1 MKVFI
6 ANFGRENY
14 EWPECKLRSSV
25 ATMNEVDAQEYWE
38 AGDREGYISSRIANS
53 RTAAGLVPTKPVA
66 SRWFNLMTIV
76 SETVGDLWIH
86 RAGERLWWTIST
98 DQPPKYIRKTEPTA
112 RAQEVVVCHKPCHPW
127 SDVTK
132 SGIGL
137 MWKSLHPKARDFLS
151 TESTLQQLSPDYA
164 RYTIALIEG
173 SDLSQWHDLPLW
185 SRKNAR
191 AGSKYSEVRLADEVR
206 RVAFREAADIH
217 ECGEVPAGI
226 YRMVATALKTANAS
240 NGQQVLRT
248 LKNKEVRFSA
258 RELEDHIV
266 SLFEMQEGVCALSGL
281 PFDLDE
287 KDGDKPF
294 FLSLDRIDS
303 SGHYESGN
311 LQLVCR
317 FVNRWKG
324 ADDDEQFRSL
334 LTRVRGVAQA

>member
-14 EWPECKLRSSV
+14 EWPECKRRGSV
-25 ATMNEVDAQEYWE
+25 ATMNALDAQKYWE
-38 AGDREGYISSRIANS
+38 AGDREGYISSRIAND
-53 RTAAGLVPTKPVA
+53 RTAAGLIPTKPVA

-76 SETVGDLWIH
+76 SETAGDLWIH

-98 DQPPKYIRKTEPTA
+98 AQPPEYIRKTEAIA
-112 RAQEVVVCHKPCHPW
+112 RGREVVVCHKPCQPW

-164 RYTIALIEG
+164 DYTIALIEG
-173 SDLSQWHDLPLW
+173 RDLSPWHDLPLW
-185 SRKNAR
+185 ARKNGR
-191 AGSKYSEVRLADEVR
+191 AGSKYSEVRVADEVR
-206 RVAFREAADIH
+206 RAAYREAADIK
-217 ECGEVPAGI
+217 ECGEFPAGI
-226 YRMVATALKTANAS
+226 YRMVATALKTAQSS
-240 NGQQVLRT
+240 NGQQVLRN
-248 LKNKEVRFSA
+248 LKNKEVRCSA
-258 RELEDHIV
+258 KQLEDHIV
-266 SLFEMQEGVCALSGL
+266 DLFEMQEGICALSEL

-287 KDGDKPF
+287 RDGDKAF

-303 SGHYESGN
+303 DGHYEIGN

-317 FVNRWKG
+317 FINRWKG
-324 ADDDEQFRSL
+324 ADDNEEFRRLMSRL
-334 LTRVRGVAQA
+334 RSGVEA